1 MDFVKGVVKKYF
13 RSYNR
18 TLKDGTKKTYKT
30 EQIQVTIPK
39 SDNIFED
46 KEEVIILSSSQAE
59 EIEDSIEMQR
69 ALELFNTM
77 VEDDNQ
83 QLEDE
88 LNKLK
93 EELEIN
99 NSKIDDYNS
108 GIKDLKLEL
117 EEYNKKNHFLED
129 KCSDLKMQIEEDKAT
144 IESLES
150 KIKDKNFIISDLN
163 DNLNKLNEKI
173 DAKNSSLLG
182 SNFIGESNED
192 DVIALS
198 PIQSIADYD
207 YTHYIDL
214 QRQYIALLNKYE
226 KSQEDL
232 YNEKVKVIHY
242 KNLLD
247 KFKNFILRI
256 Q

>member
-108 GIKDLKLEL
+108 KIKDLKLEL

>member
-1 MDFVKGVVKKYF
+1 MNFVKGVVKKYF

-46 KEEVIILSSSQAE
+46 KEEVIILSLSQAE

-83 QLEDE
+83 QLEEE
-88 LNKLK
+88 LNKFK
-93 EELEIN
+93 KELEIN

-108 GIKDLKLEL
+108 EIKDLKLEL

-150 KIKDKNFIISDLN
+150 QIKDKNFIISDLN

-173 DAKNSSLLG
+173 DVKNSLLG
-182 SNFIGESNED
+182 SNFIRESNED

-198 PIQSIADYD
+198 PIQSGADYD